1 MWGIHRNDPESLTRN
16 VRIYRAAIELEEAL
30 RTVPVR
36 FVATPVPVA
45 SVRHR
50 SADGHET
57 APVMGEAQATA

>member
-1 MWGIHRNDPESLTRN
+1 MTP
-16 VRIYRAAIELEEAL
+16 RASRDTFASIVHFREAIELEEAL

-50 SADGHET
+50 GADGHET